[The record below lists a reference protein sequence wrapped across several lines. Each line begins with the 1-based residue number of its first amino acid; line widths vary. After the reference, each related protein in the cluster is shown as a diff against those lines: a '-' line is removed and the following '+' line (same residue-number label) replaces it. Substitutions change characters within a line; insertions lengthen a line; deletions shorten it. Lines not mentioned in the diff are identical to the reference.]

1 MAINC
6 EIVKQLIAICIQTD
20 EPVTLINIHKLGHIK
35 LKFEIMVLRPNFP
48 IKDEGGWQ
56 LFFFIGN
63 KADERGILKKI
74 NIGNLRFQNILISS
88 KMNKNVYH

>member
-35 LKFEIMVLRPNFP
+35 LKFEIMVLRPNFS

-56 LFFFIGN
+56 LFFIGN
-63 KADERGILKKI
+63 KVDERGILKKI
-74 NIGNLRFQNILISS
+74 NIGNLRFQKHLSCE
-88 KMNKNVYH
+88 MFKNMYH

>member
-63 KADERGILKKI
+63 KVDERGILKKI

>member
-6 EIVKQLIAICIQTD
+6 EIVKQLIAICLQTD

-35 LKFEIMVLRPNFP
+35 LKFEIMVLRPNFS

-56 LFFFIGN
+56 LFFFFLIIKMKEAFKKN
-63 KADERGILKKI
+63 KHW
-74 NIGNLRFQNILISS
+74 QS
-88 KMNKNVYH
+88 

>member
-6 EIVKQLIAICIQTD
+6 EIVKQLIAICIPTD

-48 IKDEGGWQ
+48 IKDEAGWQ

-63 KADERGILKKI
+63 KVDERGILKKI

>member
-74 NIGNLRFQNILISS
+74 NIGNLRFQKHFNI
-88 KMNKNVYH
+88 